1 IRRDIPG
8 PRGAIPIIAMTAHAL
23 KGDRERCIAGGMS
36 GYVSKPI
43 DADMLD
49 EEIAR
54 LLGGRP
60 RPRAATVDT
69 MMDGIYDHEAALSR
83 LAGDEELLRELAD
96 LFGHQVDESIATL
109 LAALEA
115 GDTDTAQ
122 RTHERS
128 CRTSGTTSGISSGPC
143 PTGTTAAQIPPAT
156 WRRRHETLDRTHV
169 HATRH
174 AGEPDMRVLIA
185 EDDPVSRRVLEATLQ
200 RWTYDVIVTE
210 DGAAALE
217 ALQTD
222 DPPHL
227 LVLDWMM
234 PGHDGPEIC
243 RQLRAREDGD
253 LFYILLLTAKS
264 QPEDIVAGLEAGADD
279 YVTKPFDRD
288 ELRARVRTGERII
301 GLQDRLADRVSE
313 LETALATVKQLSGLL
328 PMCAYCKRIREGDDY
343 WQAVEKYL
351 ASHTEAV
358 FSHGVCPDCFDKIVQ
373 PQIDEL

>member
-1 IRRDIPG
+1 
-8 PRGAIPIIAMTAHAL
+8 
-23 KGDRERCIAGGMS
+23 
-36 GYVSKPI
+36 
-43 DADMLD
+43 
-49 EEIAR
+49 
-54 LLGGRP
+54 
-60 RPRAATVDT
+60 
-69 MMDGIYDHEAALSR
+69 
-83 LAGDEELLRELAD
+83 
-96 LFGHQVDESIATL
+96 
-109 LAALEA
+109 
-115 GDTDTAQ
+115 
-122 RTHERS
+122 
-128 CRTSGTTSGISSGPC
+128 
-143 PTGTTAAQIPPAT
+143 
-156 WRRRHETLDRTHV
+156 
-169 HATRH
+169 
-174 AGEPDMRVLIA
+174 MRVLIA